1 MHTSTQK
8 VSSYLF
14 ESDRSK
20 MTQHNFVMINENK
33 NYNIIFYLVELASL
47 ILGTDYGR
55 WAVLAQCNKNP
66 ADGSTRYLST
76 R

>member
-33 NYNIIFYLVELASL
+33 NCNIIFYEN
-47 ILGTDYGR
+47 
-55 WAVLAQCNKNP
+55 AQKFAKTSQTMN
-66 ADGSTRYLST
+66 
-76 R
+76 